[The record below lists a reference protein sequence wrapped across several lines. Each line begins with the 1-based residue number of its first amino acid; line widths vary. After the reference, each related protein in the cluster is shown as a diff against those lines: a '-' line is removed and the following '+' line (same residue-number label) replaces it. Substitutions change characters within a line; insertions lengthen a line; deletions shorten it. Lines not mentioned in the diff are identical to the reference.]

1 MRLIILLLFSFAFS
15 QTLYNGL
22 VNYKGRIIDCG
33 HILNRYA
40 HKGVP
45 SIKED
50 KNVKLCCSSLRE
62 ILKNEGANALL
73 IAHLNIC
80 RQLGR

>member
-1 MRLIILLLFSFAFS
+1 MRVLLIVFPLIAFS

-22 VNYKGRIIDCG
+22 VNYRGQVIDCG
-33 HILNRYA
+33 HVLNKYA
-40 HKGVP
+40 HRGVP

-50 KNVKLCCSSLRE
+50 RNVKLCCMSLRE
-62 ILKNEGANALL
+62 IVKNEGVNDLL
-73 IAHLNIC
+73 IVHLRIC

>member
-1 MRLIILLLFSFAFS
+1 M
-15 QTLYNGL
+15 YNGL
-22 VNYKGRIIDCG
+22 LVYKGQTVNCSRA
-33 HILNRYA
+33 LNKYA